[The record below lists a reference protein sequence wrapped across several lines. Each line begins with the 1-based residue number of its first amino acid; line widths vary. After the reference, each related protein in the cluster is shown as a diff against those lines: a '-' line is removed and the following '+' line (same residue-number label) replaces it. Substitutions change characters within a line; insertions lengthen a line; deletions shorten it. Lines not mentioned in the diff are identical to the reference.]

1 MTMIHLDD
9 PEGRYTQGNGKYKP
23 SKAERKI
30 MRKARLKSLFGRVWK
45 TVCNIIL
52 LVGGIAALL
61 EILNLLHILQ
71 P

>member
-9 PEGRYTQGNGKYKP
+9 PEGRYSQGNGKYKP

-30 MRKARLKSLFGRVWK
+30 MRKARRKALLVRMWKVISNLLF
-45 TVCNIIL
+45 
-52 LVGGIAALL
+52 LVGGIAAIL
-61 EILNLLHILQ
+61 EILNLLHLLQ